1 MTLAAPLAA
10 FGVRSFR
17 FQWPAD
23 LLTSWAFEMETIIL
37 GWYVLV
43 ETDSV
48 LWLTVF
54 ASLQFLGTLL
64 APMLGVFGDRFGR
77 RYTLC
82 ALRAYYAT
90 LAAVLMTLGLVDLLS
105 AGVVFGVA
113 FLAGLVRPS
122 DLVMRNA
129 LIGDTMPPA
138 LLMNGM
144 SIARTTMDSA
154 RIAGALAGAGLF
166 STLGLGPAYVVVTV
180 FYGLGLL
187 LTLGVAPGVGAA
199 VGGIEVRPPASSWR
213 DLKEGLVYV
222 WRTPQVLATMWLAFS
237 VNLTAYPM
245 THGLL
250 PYVAREVYR
259 IDEIGLGHL
268 VAAFATGALVGSIAM
283 AVGLRS
289 GRPARLMLLTA
300 LAWYLLLLLFGQV
313 QSKLPG
319 IVLLLA
325 IGLVQSFAMVTM
337 AVTLLTAVPQQF
349 RARVMGVRMLAVYGL
364 PVGLLASGAVV
375 GWLGYPGAVT
385 VYALLGIGIL
395 LAIGIRWRTSLWQA

>member
-54 ASLQFLGTLL
+54 GSLQFLGTLL

-77 RYTLC
+77 RATLC
-82 ALRAYYAT
+82 TLRACYAT
-90 LAAVLMTLGLVDLLS
+90 LAATLMTLGLTGALS
-105 AGVVFGVA
+105 SAFVFAVA

-129 LIGDTMPPA
+129 LIGDTMPPT

-166 STLGLGPAYVVVTV
+166 SALGLGWAYVFVTS
-180 FYGLGLL
+180 FYALSFL
-187 LTLGVAPGVGAA
+187 LTLGVAPGIGAA
-199 VGGIEVRPPASSWR
+199 QGGTEVRPPPTAWR
-213 DLKEGLVYV
+213 DLKEGLLYV

-259 IDEIGLGHL
+259 IDENGLGHL
-268 VAAFATGALVGSIAM
+268 VAAFASGALVGSIAM
-283 AVGLRS
+283 AVGVRS
-289 GRPARLMLLTA
+289 GRPARLMLLTV
-300 LAWYLLLLLFGQV
+300 LAWYLLLLVFGHM
-313 QSKLPG
+313 QSKTSG
-319 IVLLLA
+319 AAMLLV
-325 IGLVQSFAMVTM
+325 IGLAQSFAMVTM
-337 AVTLLTAVPQQF
+337 AVTLLAMVPQQF

-364 PVGLLASGAVV
+364 PVGLLASGVFV
-375 GWLGYPGAVT
+375 RWLGYPGAVT
-385 VYALLGIGIL
+385 LYALIGIAIL
-395 LAIGIRWRTSLWQA
+395 LAIALRWRATLWHG